1 MCKSLG
7 VVVVV
12 VVVQNYFGND
22 LFGVSLAFSATKQPD
37 MSHKEFM
44 SMSVRDLKE
53 YLDGLGMNYAGYV
66 ILESLVVRESN
77 IIKFPFFF
85 VFISY
90 IHGVL
95 LTLLVVNVWRNGC

>member
-1 MCKSLG
+1 
-7 VVVVV
+7 
-12 VVVQNYFGND
+12 
-22 LFGVSLAFSATKQPD
+22 

-77 IIKFPFFF
+77 IINFTSSSNLFHT
-85 VFISY
+85 Y
-90 IHGVL
+90 L
-95 LTLLVVNVWRNGC
+95 ACY